1 VIFLGDISFPWW
13 FKAFLR
19 NVIPKLTIQM
29 GMMVTSMS
37 VRCPQCFYENEERY
51 RFCGMC
57 GIALPRVGAA
67 SEPEVKAG
75 RPATAAIN
83 SRPEPV
89 IPASAP
95 AREQERAP
103 TPVTGMSFL
112 GLSQDQNPYPDRS
125 LDYLLEEE
133 PQSGRTRTYVALVLL
148 LAAVAMLGWRWRH
161 SGFLSRPHPAV
172 ATTPSATDSSSP
184 DSSATPAASAPAAS
198 PAPSTTPVNP
208 SAQTSHGPQ
217 ESDLPPGGESG
228 SEAVKPAQSVQNADQ
243 TSSTD
248 TDNSGNSNTPA
259 KALSTEAARP
269 VPVEKPKASPPAIAR
284 ATPKATHA
292 AAPIPVATVPEQDPL
307 ETAGERYLYGTGV
320 PQNCGL
326 AEKSLLA
333 AAKNANPKAQS
344 VLGTMY
350 ATGHCVGRDLPTAYR
365 WFARASHQ
373 DPNNARITRDL
384 EVLWKQ
390 MTAGER
396 QWAVSNRE

>member
-1 VIFLGDISFPWW
+1 
-13 FKAFLR
+13 
-19 NVIPKLTIQM
+19 
-29 GMMVTSMS
+29 MVTSMS

-57 GIALPRVGAA
+57 GIALPRIGAI
-67 SEPEVKAG
+67 SEPEVKVG

-83 SRPEPV
+83 SRPETA
-89 IPASAP
+89 IPASESVGEP
-95 AREQERAP
+95 VREKGRAP

-133 PQSGRTRTYVALVLL
+133 PQPGRTRMYVAVILL
-148 LAAVAMLGWRWRH
+148 LAAVGMLAWRWRH
-161 SGFLSRPHPAV
+161 SGFFSQTHPTV
-172 ATTPSATDSSSP
+172 VSTPSAP
-184 DSSATPAASAPAAS
+184 DSNASDNSAASAPATS
-198 PAPSTTPVNP
+198 PAPHTAPVNP
-208 SAQTSHGPQ
+208 PAQTAHGPQ
-217 ESDLPPGGESG
+217 ESDLPLGSAPP
-228 SEAVKPAQSVQNADQ
+228 SEAVKPAQSVQNGDQ
-243 TSSTD
+243 TGSANP
-248 TDNSGNSNTPA
+248 DNSGNSNTSPEASSAAPA
-259 KALSTEAARP
+259 KP
-269 VPVEKPKASPPAIAR
+269 VVVEKPKAIPPAVTEAK
-284 ATPKATHA
+284 PKATRA
-292 AAPIPVATVPEQDPL
+292 TAPVAVAAVPGQDPM
-307 ETAGERYLYGTGV
+307 ETEGERYLYGTGV

-326 AEKSLLA
+326 AERSLLA
-333 AAKNANPKAQS
+333 SAKNSNPKAQS

-396 QWAVSNRE
+396 QLAVNNRE

>member
-1 VIFLGDISFPWW
+1 
-13 FKAFLR
+13 
-19 NVIPKLTIQM
+19 M
-29 GMMVTSMS
+29 GIMVTSMS

-51 RFCGMC
+51 RYCGMC
-57 GIALPRVGAA
+57 GIALPRIGAV
-67 SEPEVKAG
+67 SEPEVKVG

-83 SRPEPV
+83 SRPEPAM
-89 IPASAP
+89 PASAP
-95 AREQERAP
+95 VREPVREKERAP

-133 PQSGRTRTYVALVLL
+133 PQPGRTRTYVALFLL

-161 SGFLSRPHPAV
+161 SEFLSRPHPAA
-172 ATTPSATDSSSP
+172 ATTPSATDSGTP
-184 DSSATPAASAPAAS
+184 DNSAPPAASVPAAS
-198 PAPSTTPVNP
+198 PAPSTAPVNP
-208 SAQTSHGPQ
+208 PAQAAHGPQ
-217 ESDLPPGGESG
+217 ESDLPPGGSPG
-228 SEAVKPAQSVQNADQ
+228 SEAAKPAQPVQNDDQ

-248 TDNSGNSNTPA
+248 SDNSGNSTTP
-259 KALSTEAARP
+259 TEASSTAAAKP
-269 VPVEKPKASPPAIAR
+269 IPVEKPKAIPPAIAR
-284 ATPKATHA
+284 ATPKATRA
-292 AAPIPVATVPEQDPL
+292 TAPSPVAAVPEQDPL

-320 PQNCGL
+320 PQNCSL

-333 AAKNANPKAQS
+333 SAKNSNPKAQS

-396 QWAVSNRE
+396 QLAVSNRE

>member
-1 VIFLGDISFPWW
+1 
-13 FKAFLR
+13 
-19 NVIPKLTIQM
+19 M
-29 GMMVTSMS
+29 GIMVTSMS

-57 GIALPRVGAA
+57 GIALPRIGAI
-67 SEPEVKAG
+67 SEPEVKVG

-83 SRPEPV
+83 SRPETA
-89 IPASAP
+89 IPASESVGEP
-95 AREQERAP
+95 VREKGRAP

-133 PQSGRTRTYVALVLL
+133 PQPGRTRMYVAVILL
-148 LAAVAMLGWRWRH
+148 LAAVGMLAWRWRH
-161 SGFLSRPHPAV
+161 SGFFSQTHPTV
-172 ATTPSATDSSSP
+172 VSTPSAP
-184 DSSATPAASAPAAS
+184 DSNASDNSAASAPATS
-198 PAPSTTPVNP
+198 PAPHTAPVNP
-208 SAQTSHGPQ
+208 PAQTAHGPQ
-217 ESDLPPGGESG
+217 ESDLPLGSAPP
-228 SEAVKPAQSVQNADQ
+228 SEAVKPAQSVQNDDQ
-243 TSSTD
+243 TGSASP
-248 TDNSGNSNTPA
+248 DNSGNSNTSPEASSAAPA
-259 KALSTEAARP
+259 KP
-269 VPVEKPKASPPAIAR
+269 VVVEKPKAIPPAVTEAK
-284 ATPKATHA
+284 PKATRA
-292 AAPIPVATVPEQDPL
+292 TAPVAVAAVPGQDPM
-307 ETAGERYLYGTGV
+307 ETEGERYLYGTGV

-326 AEKSLLA
+326 AERSLLA
-333 AAKNANPKAQS
+333 SAKNSNPKAQS

-396 QWAVSNRE
+396 QLAVNNRE

>member
-1 VIFLGDISFPWW
+1 MSI
-13 FKAFLR
+13 
-19 NVIPKLTIQM
+19 
-29 GMMVTSMS
+29 MVTSMS

-57 GIALPRVGAA
+57 GIALPRIGAI
-67 SEPEVKAG
+67 SEPEVKVG

-83 SRPEPV
+83 SRPETA
-89 IPASAP
+89 IPASESVGEP
-95 AREQERAP
+95 VREKGRAP

-133 PQSGRTRTYVALVLL
+133 PQPGRTRMYVAVILL
-148 LAAVAMLGWRWRH
+148 LAAVGMLAWRWRH
-161 SGFLSRPHPAV
+161 SGFFSQTHPTV
-172 ATTPSATDSSSP
+172 VSTPSAP
-184 DSSATPAASAPAAS
+184 DSNASDNSAASAPATS
-198 PAPSTTPVNP
+198 PAPHTAPVNP
-208 SAQTSHGPQ
+208 PAQTAHGPQ
-217 ESDLPPGGESG
+217 ESDLPLGSAPP
-228 SEAVKPAQSVQNADQ
+228 SEAVKPAQSVQNDDQ
-243 TSSTD
+243 TGSASP
-248 TDNSGNSNTPA
+248 DNSGNSNTSPEASSAAPA
-259 KALSTEAARP
+259 KP
-269 VPVEKPKASPPAIAR
+269 VVVEKPKAIPPAVTEAK
-284 ATPKATHA
+284 PKATRA
-292 AAPIPVATVPEQDPL
+292 TAPVAVAAVPGQDPM
-307 ETAGERYLYGTGV
+307 ETEGERYLYGTGV

-326 AEKSLLA
+326 AERSLLA
-333 AAKNANPKAQS
+333 SAKNSNPKAQS

-396 QWAVSNRE
+396 QLAVNNRE